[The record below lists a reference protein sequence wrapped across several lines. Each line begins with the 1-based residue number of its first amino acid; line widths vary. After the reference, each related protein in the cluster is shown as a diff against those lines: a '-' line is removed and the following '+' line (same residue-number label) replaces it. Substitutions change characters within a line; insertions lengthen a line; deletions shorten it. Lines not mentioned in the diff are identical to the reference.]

1 MLIYFLPRDE
11 SKVDLVS
18 VVLNGRTLQYGDRL
32 LLGTQPSDRHDDYS
46 NHPFCGKPVQEAAR
60 TVDFVFKLLLAKI
73 KNHVF

>member
-32 LLGTQPSDRHDDYS
+32 LLGTQPSDRHHDYS
-46 NHPFCGKPVQEAAR
+46 QSSILRKTCAGSSKDCGFCFQVA
-60 TVDFVFKLLLAKI
+60 VS
-73 KNHVF
+73 